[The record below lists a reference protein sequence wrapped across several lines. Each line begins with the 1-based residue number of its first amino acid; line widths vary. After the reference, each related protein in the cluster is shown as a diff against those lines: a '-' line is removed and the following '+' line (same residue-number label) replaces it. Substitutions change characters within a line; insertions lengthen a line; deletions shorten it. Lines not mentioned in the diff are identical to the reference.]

1 MREYLKLMRV
11 KHYMKNLLIFL
22 PAVLTRKLFEVQ
34 ILKEVVIGAVIF
46 SFASSVIYIISD
58 IRDVEMD
65 RQHPVKSK
73 RPLASGKV
81 SLPAAKTIV
90 VFLTAAV
97 ICIWGYKKF
106 AFEYIFI
113 PLLYLALNVAYSLK
127 LKEYPLIDVFIL
139 MLGYVLRLIYGGRLA
154 GTGLSAWMFLT
165 ITAAA
170 FFLGFGKRRNELLM
184 YGSVGRAN
192 LKEYTLDF
200 LDRAC
205 QMSMTTTII
214 FYALSCADVNTAVAE
229 AGVNLLWSVPAVF
242 IICLRYLMILNDG
255 KSDGD
260 PVEVVFRDKWLILL
274 GIVFLAVLMILLYGS

>member
-1 MREYLKLMRV
+1 
-11 KHYMKNLLIFL
+11 MKNLLIFL

-46 SFASSVIYIISD
+46 SFASSVIYIIND

-139 MLGYVLRLIYGGRLA
+139 MLGYVLRLIYG
-154 GTGLSAWMFLT
+154 
-165 ITAAA
+165 
-170 FFLGFGKRRNELLM
+170 
-184 YGSVGRAN
+184 
-192 LKEYTLDF
+192 
-200 LDRAC
+200 
-205 QMSMTTTII
+205 
-214 FYALSCADVNTAVAE
+214 
-229 AGVNLLWSVPAVF
+229 
-242 IICLRYLMILNDG
+242 
-255 KSDGD
+255 
-260 PVEVVFRDKWLILL
+260 
-274 GIVFLAVLMILLYGS
+274 